1 MLPQVR
7 SFCGSPLVIK
17 KHGDNMKTAIVTGAT
32 GMIALALIR
41 RLVQEG
47 VRVYALCKPGTADG
61 IEILKHPLVKVIDAD
76 ISEFLAAKDKIDSPC
91 DVLYHFAWLGTFGGG
106 RDDAYLQDN
115 NIRYTIDC
123 VTLAK
128 ETGCR
133 LFVGAGSQAEWGP
146 TAEILRADLPV
157 NPQTGYGIAKFAAGK
172 LSRLY
177 ADSLGMT
184 HIWVRI
190 LSVFGVGSIPNS
202 IIPSSID
209 KFLKGEHAA
218 FTKGEQIWDFLYCD
232 DAALAFYLIGCK
244 AKESKIYPLAS
255 GETRTL
261 AQYITAMRGT
271 VAPNAPLFIG
281 ELPYPPGQV
290 MRLQA
295 DLTELYADTGFAPAV
310 GFEEGIRRT
319 AAWRRSVLGLPEA

>member
-1 MLPQVR
+1 MLPAVFR
-7 SFCGSPLVIK
+7 DTPTSSASWVW
-17 KHGDNMKTAIVTGAT
+17 
-32 GMIALALIR
+32 
-41 RLVQEG
+41 
-47 VRVYALCKPGTADG
+47 
-61 IEILKHPLVKVIDAD
+61 
-76 ISEFLAAKDKIDSPC
+76 DSP
-91 DVLYHFAWLGTFGGG
+91 FSARATFSRFFRISLSKGKSIIPVKDELEHV
-106 RDDAYLQDN
+106 RNYLLIQN
-115 NIRYTIDC
+115 MRYKNKFRYTIDC

-209 KFLKGEHAA
+209 KYLKCEHAA

-261 AQYITAMRGT
+261 AQYITAMRDT
-271 VAPNAPLFIG
+271 AAPNAPLFIG

-295 DLTELYADTGFAPAV
+295 DLSELYADTGFAPAV

-319 AAWRRSVLGLPEA
+319 AAWRRSVLGLPDA